1 MTTVS
6 YEAGIVAWANEQ
18 AWSVLNKKFK
28 LLNIEYIAKEIE
40 DVGKSEQRDTQ
51 SRVAVLLCHFLK
63 WQYQP
68 AGQGASWKV
77 SINTKSAC

>member
-51 SRVAVLLCHFLK
+51 SRMAMLL
-63 WQYQP
+63 
-68 AGQGASWKV
+68 
-77 SINTKSAC
+77 